1 MEKPFCGTCRK
12 ARVECAGYF
21 RPRIFINNTVEDNNS
36 QQLVK
41 KDRIQSSGG
50 EVALPRELA
59 RTAYQT
65 KYIDLFWRLYLPN
78 GQPSPTLV
86 QATAGGWVDAV
97 QHLYISESVLR
108 KTILAL
114 SVSGVGRQE
123 NDRFLR
129 EEGSKLYAS
138 SLKELTVALKDPRR
152 GLSDAILTAVRLAG
166 FYEVRLLLGSQSA
179 ALTVLVSLCM
189 ARTIVRPD
197 RPGVGKR
204 TALV

>member
-1 MEKPFCGTCRK
+1 M
-12 ARVECAGYF
+12 
-21 RPRIFINNTVEDNNS
+21 
-36 QQLVK
+36 
-41 KDRIQSSGG
+41 
-50 EVALPRELA
+50 
-59 RTAYQT
+59 
-65 KYIDLFWRLYLPN
+65 
-78 GQPSPTLV
+78 V

-138 SLKELTVALKDPRR
+138 SLKELTVALKDSRR